1 MLQSSRHTAEQLVAR
16 CDLTRPRLTAENLLG
31 AAREARQLA
40 IGRHIF
46 VAIEVIPQLAQDE
59 TENDKEG
66 IVEELLSQD
75 EIFAV
80 WDRPKPSC
88 ALAMRTRNSGMA

>member
-1 MLQSSRHTAEQLVAR
+1 VLQSSRHTAEQLVAR
-16 CDLTRPRLTAENLLG
+16 CDLTRPRLTAKNLLG

-40 IGRHIF
+40 IGRPIF

-59 TENDKEG
+59 TENDEG
-66 IVEELLSQD
+66 TVKELLSQD

-80 WDRPKPSC
+80 WDRSN
-88 ALAMRTRNSGMA
+88 LMRSGDAYQEF